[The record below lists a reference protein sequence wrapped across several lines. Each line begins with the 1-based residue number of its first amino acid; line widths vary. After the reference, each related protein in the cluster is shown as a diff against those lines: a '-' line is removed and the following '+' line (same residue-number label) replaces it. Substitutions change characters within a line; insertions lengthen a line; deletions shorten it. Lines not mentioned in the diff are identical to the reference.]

1 MTESPPLVVSHH
13 DAPSAERVMETTILP
28 LHTASRPDLIGDPFY
43 KTERFAAR
51 VRGYMRA
58 AGFEMVVAEVE
69 GVPRGL
75 ALGYALP
82 EGARWWRGLTTPVDP
97 EIIAETGDRT
107 FGLCELMVHPDWQ
120 RRGIAHAL
128 HDELLGQRPEG
139 RATVLVREDN
149 IPAQRAYAK
158 WGWRKIGKVRPFSD
172 SPHYDAL
179 VLDLA
184 QTVSELRF

>member
-1 MTESPPLVVSHH
+1 
-13 DAPSAERVMETTILP
+13 METTILP
-28 LHTASRPDLIGDPFY
+28 LHESSRPDLIDDPFDSAD
-43 KTERFAAR
+43 RFAAR

-69 GVPRGL
+69 RAPRGL
-75 ALGYALP
+75 ALAYRLP

-107 FGLCELMVHPDWQ
+107 FGLCELIVHPDWQ

-128 HDELLGQRPEG
+128 HDELLGRRPEG

-158 WGWRKIGKVRPFSD
+158 WGWRKIGKLQPFPD

-179 VLDLA
+179 VLDLP
-184 QTVSELRF
+184 VWELPS